1 MSEEDDEERSLW
13 VVSGDPIAMMDQPF
27 DFNYSES
34 FYLLSGG
41 GGKIELIMICLDG
54 ESEFFCTENQ
64 VRFLLSHHLPICAI
78 LKWKNESG

>member
-34 FYLLSGG
+34 FYLLSDG

-54 ESEFFCTENQ
+54 ESEFFSLQKSGEISA
-64 VRFLLSHHLPICAI
+64 LSSLVHLRNF
-78 LKWKNESG
+78 KMQD